1 MVYDWGMVDSP
12 DVRVVLDELTAVRQR
27 FDRLAGDAYSLG
39 QSLGNLERRLWGDP
53 HEQAVLAELLHEIRR
68 RFGSP
73 GRMLDEREM
82 RELSAFLFEYLAGVP
97 RKDWDLASRLAKAQS
112 RRRHGWS
119 PRWWS
124 KSSIAARESSGR
136 GRCGRSARYQTI
148 NRRCFALPLR
158 PWRRH
163 SASWR
168 GTSRPSIRC
177 GTGSFPVRPQRP
189 DLAAANV
196 THGWN
201 VTGLS
206 HVTEGGFFAKYGVR
220 EFDEV
225 DGMLATISNKRGASL
240 IVAGELLLTRPCR
253 LSSAPPQPHS
263 RTAHRLTCCRS

>member
-12 DVRVVLDELTAVRQR
+12 DVRVVLDELT
-27 FDRLAGDAYSLG
+27 
-39 QSLGNLERRLWGDP
+39 
-53 HEQAVLAELLHEIRR
+53 
-68 RFGSP
+68 
-73 GRMLDEREM
+73 
-82 RELSAFLFEYLAGVP
+82 
-97 RKDWDLASRLAKAQS
+97 
-112 RRRHGWS
+112 
-119 PRWWS
+119 
-124 KSSIAARESSGR
+124 AARESSGR

-196 THGWN
+196 TNGWN

-225 DGMLATISNKRGASL
+225 DGMLATIRNKRGASL

-253 LSSAPPQPHS
+253 LSSAPPQ
-263 RTAHRLTCCRS
+263 